1 MDALSAFLMSDELSD
16 SPSYGDCYGG
26 SYRSADE
33 APVLGV
39 PVGEAES
46 RGLPDPVRPDATPSL
61 SLPSRPREV
70 MQPAH
75 ET

>member
-16 SPSYGDCYGG
+16 SPSYGG

-46 RGLPDPVRPDATPSL
+46 RGLPDPVQPDATPSL